1 MHKDLVNLCAKFL
14 LTFSAIY
21 DIIITVREGNTL
33 NNNRTKENRT
43 MKKTTIVKIIIAF
56 ITSAIIFYN
65 LGISAVLKNAQPRKV
80 ADGYEIEVFG
90 QVYFYE
96 D

>member
-1 MHKDLVNLCAKFL
+1 
-14 LTFSAIY
+14 
-21 DIIITVREGNTL
+21 
-33 NNNRTKENRT
+33 

>member
-1 MHKDLVNLCAKFL
+1 
-14 LTFSAIY
+14 
-21 DIIITVREGNTL
+21 
-33 NNNRTKENRT
+33 

-65 LGISAVLKNAQPRKV
+65 LGIAMTLKNLKPTAT
-80 ADGYEIEVFG
+80 ANGYEIEVFG
-90 QVYFYE
+90 EVFTYE